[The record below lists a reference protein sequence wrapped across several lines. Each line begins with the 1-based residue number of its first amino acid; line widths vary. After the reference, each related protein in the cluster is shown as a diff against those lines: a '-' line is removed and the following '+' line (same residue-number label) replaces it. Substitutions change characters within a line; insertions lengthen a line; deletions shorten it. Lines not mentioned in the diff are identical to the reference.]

1 MSGFTELL
9 IPDFKRTS
17 RFDDLK
23 PKSTE
28 STDLGTKRIRTSSE
42 PARLD
47 HFSID
52 LTVTSLLQSLQC

>member
-28 STDLGTKRIRTSSE
+28 STDEGTQNIRTNPE
-42 PARLD
+42 PARFD
-47 HFSID
+47 HFIID
-52 LTVTSLLQSLQC
+52 MFVASLLQSLW